1 MKEKN
6 LIRFD
11 WAIKRLLRNKANFA
25 VLEGFLSEL
34 LSQNIIIIRIL
45 ESEGNQQTSDDKY
58 NKVDL
63 LVENEK
69 GEIFIIEVQNQNEL
83 DFFHRMTYGTSK
95 VITEYIDMGQ
105 SYSEIKKVYSVNI
118 VYFDLGQG
126 EDYIYHGTTD
136 FYGIHQKDKLLLSEK
151 QKLEFG
157 KIEPNEIF
165 PEYYLLKVNQF
176 DDVAKDTL
184 DQWIYYF
191 KNDKIQ
197 DNFTAKGLDKAKELL
212 SIEQLE
218 GIDKA
223 SYKRYLE
230 NLHYKA
236 SMAWNIKKEVEWEI
250 REAKEKGIKE
260 GRRDGIKEGRQDG
273 IKEGRQDGIKEGR
286 QDGKKDREIEI
297 VINALKKGMAIN
309 DISELT
315 GLSINEINKINEKI

>member
-1 MKEKN
+1 
-6 LIRFD
+6 
-11 WAIKRLLRNKANFA
+11 
-25 VLEGFLSEL
+25 
-34 LSQNIIIIRIL
+34 
-45 ESEGNQQTSDDKY
+45 
-58 NKVDL
+58 
-63 LVENEK
+63 
-69 GEIFIIEVQNQNEL
+69 
-83 DFFHRMTYGTSK
+83 MTYGTSK